1 MMFANPR
8 KLVLCATANQLLV
21 GVWRTGKLQ
30 GNQTFEND
38 EAGHQAF
45 ADFLQEYPTSPVYLI
60 ADAVEEDFRLESLP
74 HTVGSAKHELVNRK
88 LNQHYRGLNYRTAHF
103 IDRDKDKRR
112 DDNFLFV
119 AISKDDFLQAWVAI
133 IKAQEALLVGVYLL
147 PMLSRVLM
155 QQLKLT
161 APHLL
166 FCEKLS
172 SGLRQ
177 TYFHNGF
184 LRMSRLVPNVPEVSA
199 QIGYFYLVEID
210 KTRLYLM
217 SQRYITRETPLNLA
231 LVSVAGSTQQ
241 ISQGISQEQGLHCTD
256 VSLESLAKSLDLP
269 LKLLQQ
275 KPELMHMQLLA
286 NGHVADNLAP
296 DWLTK
301 SFQFSRLKQGLAI
314 ATTLIGF
321 FGLVTAGWMF
331 KQGLNEKATLEQAH
345 QDTLIQQHQYDE
357 AAKDFPVTQIS
368 ANDLKVAVEVDK
380 QIAGFPKSPKRM
392 MQVISA
398 ALAPNAKGTLDEVQ
412 IDRLHWVL
420 TNDMNV
426 NDQDKSQVAAPSAEQ
441 AVTNAVPA
449 TDPTQLMEV
458 GFLTAQI
465 SGFTGD
471 YRRALASLNQFV
483 ANIKA
488 DSRVLDVVVIQE
500 PVNVS
505 SFVSLQGSTT
515 DEQSAQKQPA
525 FFKLKIVL
533 KPKTAE
539 VKNNAD
545 VMP

>member
-21 GVWRTGKLQ
+21 GVWRAGKLQ

-488 DSRVLDVVVIQE
+488 DSRVSDVVVIQE

-533 KPKTAE
+533 KPETAE
-539 VKNNAD
+539 VKNNAG

>member
-1 MMFANPR
+1 
-8 KLVLCATANQLLV
+8 
-21 GVWRTGKLQ
+21 
-30 GNQTFEND
+30 
-38 EAGHQAF
+38 
-45 ADFLQEYPTSPVYLI
+45 
-60 ADAVEEDFRLESLP
+60 
-74 HTVGSAKHELVNRK
+74 
-88 LNQHYRGLNYRTAHF
+88 
-103 IDRDKDKRR
+103 
-112 DDNFLFV
+112 
-119 AISKDDFLQAWVAI
+119 
-133 IKAQEALLVGVYLL
+133 
-147 PMLSRVLM
+147 
-155 QQLKLT
+155 
-161 APHLL
+161 
-166 FCEKLS
+166 
-172 SGLRQ
+172 
-177 TYFHNGF
+177 
-184 LRMSRLVPNVPEVSA
+184 MSRLVPNVPEVSA

-331 KQGLNEKATLEQAH
+331 KQGLNEKTTLEQAH

-380 QIAGFPKSPKRM
+380 QIAGYPKSPKRM

-488 DSRVLDVVVIQE
+488 DSRVSDVVVIQE

-515 DEQSAQKQPA
+515 DERSAQKQPA

-533 KPKTAE
+533 KPETAE
-539 VKNNAD
+539 VKNNAG